1 MQGSDTRTDRGGT
14 TFPLPEIPA
23 SMEFSVYLS
32 FFLQAYIMASIM
44 VGYKH
49 GCMINALRQAHSICF
64 SSLGTESSQVGIVG
78 GKDLALVHTLLAV
91 HI

>member
-1 MQGSDTRTDRGGT
+1 
-14 TFPLPEIPA
+14 
-23 SMEFSVYLS
+23 
-32 FFLQAYIMASIM
+32 MASIM